1 MAGTR
6 VNPTRMELT
15 KQKKKLLSAT
25 RGHKL
30 LKDKRDELV
39 RQFMDL
45 IKERM
50 NRIMSKVYI
59 FFADGFEDIEG
70 LTVVDLMRRAGIDIQ
85 TVSIKE
91 TKEIRTSHGI
101 DLLTDRTFGECDFSD
116 ADMLVIP
123 GGMPGTKYL
132 EEYKPL
138 TDLLIDFYQNGGKVA
153 AICAAPGVFERLGFL
168 KGRNA
173 TSYPSVMEQLKSART
188 SLEPVVVDG
197 NVTTSRGLGTAIDFS
212 LSLIGQLEGSAKAE
226 EIAESVV
233 YVRA

>member
-1 MAGTR
+1 MR
-6 VNPTRMELT
+6 
-15 KQKKKLLSAT
+15 S
-25 RGHKL
+25 
-30 LKDKRDELV
+30 
-39 RQFMDL
+39 
-45 IKERM
+45 
-50 NRIMSKVYI
+50 VYV
-59 FFADGFEDIEG
+59 FCADGFEEVEG
-70 LTVVDLMRRAGIDIQ
+70 LTAVDLLRRAGVSV
-85 TVSIKE
+85 TMVSIMGRTKITGARNISVNTDILIEDIKE
-91 TKEIRTSHGI
+91 E
-101 DLLTDRTFGECDFSD
+101 
-116 ADMLVIP
+116 ADMLVLP

-138 TDLLIDFYQNGGKVA
+138 TELLTDFYQKGGKVA

-188 SLEPVVVDG
+188 SLKPVVVDG

-233 YVRA
+233 YVRS

>member
-1 MAGTR
+1 MKT
-6 VNPTRMELT
+6 VYLF
-15 KQKKKLLSAT
+15 LAT
-25 RGHKL
+25 
-30 LKDKRDELV
+30 
-39 RQFMDL
+39 
-45 IKERM
+45 
-50 NRIMSKVYI
+50 
-59 FFADGFEDIEG
+59 GFEEIEA
-70 LTVVDLMRRAGIDIQ
+70 LTIVDMLRRAEIDIT
-85 TVSIKE
+85 TVSISRNLQVE
-91 TKEIRTSHGI
+91 GAHGI
-101 DLLTDRTFGECDFSD
+101 TVTADCTWVELSTED
-116 ADMLVIP
+116 ADWLILP

-138 TDLLIDFYQNGGKVA
+138 TELLTDFYQNGGKVA
-153 AICAAPGVFERLGFL
+153 AICAAPGIFERLGFL

>member
-1 MAGTR
+1 MTEGW
-6 VNPTRMELT
+6 
-15 KQKKKLLSAT
+15 
-25 RGHKL
+25 
-30 LKDKRDELV
+30 LKNV
-39 RQFMDL
+39 
-45 IKERM
+45 IYKEVSM
-50 NRIMSKVYI
+50 NKKVYI
-59 FFADGFEDIEG
+59 FLADGFEDIEG
-70 LTVVDLMRRAGIDIQ
+70 LTVVDLMRRADIDIK
-85 TVSIKE
+85 TVSIKKS
-91 TKEIRTSHGI
+91 KEITTSHGI
-101 DLLTDRTFGECDFSD
+101 TMLTDLTFAETDFTD
-116 ADMLVIP
+116 ADMLVLP

>member
-1 MAGTR
+1 MKT
-6 VNPTRMELT
+6 VYLF
-15 KQKKKLLSAT
+15 LAT
-25 RGHKL
+25 
-30 LKDKRDELV
+30 
-39 RQFMDL
+39 
-45 IKERM
+45 
-50 NRIMSKVYI
+50 
-59 FFADGFEDIEG
+59 GFEEIEA
-70 LTVVDLMRRAGIDIQ
+70 LTIVDMLRRAEIDIT
-85 TVSIKE
+85 TVSISRNLQVE
-91 TKEIRTSHGI
+91 GAHGI
-101 DLLTDRTFGECDFSD
+101 TVTADCTWVELSTED
-116 ADMLVIP
+116 ADWLILP

-132 EEYKPL
+132 EKYKPL
-138 TDLLIDFYQNGGKVA
+138 TELLTDFYQNGGKVA
-153 AICAAPGVFERLGFL
+153 AICAAPGIFERLGFL